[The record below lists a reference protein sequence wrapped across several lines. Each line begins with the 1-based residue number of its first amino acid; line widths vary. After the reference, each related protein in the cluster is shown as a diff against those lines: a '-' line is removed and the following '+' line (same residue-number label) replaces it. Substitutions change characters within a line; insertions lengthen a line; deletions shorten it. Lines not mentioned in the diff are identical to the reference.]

1 MNSSGLR
8 QLRRIFVESK
18 ARKDDVLKEMEHID
32 DEMKRMAKRKE
43 EILKDVDSINAN
55 LNSIHNNCEN
65 VAHKLRDD
73 LEQFTEIT
81 TDLSVILGRDSIQG
95 LLKHAL
101 FNNDS
106 PQEPSPAEPARTQQ
120 DPSRE
125 PPAEPARTPQDPSR
139 EPPAESIE
147 GLLELAVFNND
158 SSQDPSRGPQA
169 EPDRTLQDPSR
180 EPTAE
185 LNRRLSRDP
194 SAEPTGTPSRR
205 FSLRDSNRR
214 LSRDPPAELN
224 RRLSRDPSAE
234 PTGTPSIRWSLRDS
248 NGKFTSRKTEEHTI
262 ERLKTTRISKNT
274 SEPRAAGKKRGRPR
288 KSAMGNL
295 ISSLSNK

>member
-106 PQEPSPAEPARTQQ
+106 PQEPSPAEPARTPQQDPSIEPPAEPSRTPQQ
-120 DPSRE
+120 DPSRG
-125 PPAEPARTPQDPSR
+125 
-139 EPPAESIE
+139 PPAESIE

-158 SSQDPSRGPQA
+158 SSQDPSR
-169 EPDRTLQDPSR
+169 

-194 SAEPTGTPSRR
+194 
-205 FSLRDSNRR
+205 
-214 LSRDPPAELN
+214 PAELN
-224 RRLSRDPSAE
+224 RKLSRDPSAE
-234 PTGTPSIRWSLRDS
+234 PTGTPSIRYSIRDS
-248 NGKFTSRKTEEHTI
+248 NGKFTSRKTEEHNI

>member
-106 PQEPSPAEPARTQQ
+106 PQEPSPAEPARTQ
-120 DPSRE
+120 
-125 PPAEPARTPQDPSR
+125 QDPSR